1 LDEKITIIDETED
14 NDYIPASVDIDDMVR
29 GYRERRRMTGDAGRM
44 THDAGRVTG
53 DGCWGNEKAPG
64 TSAEGLSVWGFAEA
78 KPLQTNAIVPDGYP
92 VVNR

>member
-14 NDYIPASVDIDDMVR
+14 SDYIPASVDIDEMVR

-53 DGCWGNEKAPG
+53 DGCLDNEKAP
-64 TSAEGLSVWGFAEA
+64 SASVEGLSVVGLAEA
-78 KPLQTNAIVPDGYP
+78 KPLPTNAIVPNAYP